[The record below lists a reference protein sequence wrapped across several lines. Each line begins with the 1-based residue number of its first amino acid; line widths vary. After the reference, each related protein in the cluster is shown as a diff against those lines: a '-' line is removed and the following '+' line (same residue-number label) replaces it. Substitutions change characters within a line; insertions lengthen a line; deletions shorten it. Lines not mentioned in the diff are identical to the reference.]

1 MDLNVQPHYVTWL
14 CIKFNAWMEYIGIYF
29 LLETNGIDF
38 DLYKLGT
45 SFLRLRL
52 PWIDVA
58 TCNMKGFFVREKMG
72 PLDILKFFGVYGSAP
87 SIGPEGVRPTD
98 CDFGPPHS

>member
-1 MDLNVQPHYVTWL
+1 
-14 CIKFNAWMEYIGIYF
+14 MEYIGIYF
-29 LLETNGIDF
+29 LLERNGIDF
-38 DLYKLGT
+38 DLYKLGMYLI
-45 SFLRLRL
+45 SKAQMAVN
-52 PWIDVA
+52 IDVA
-58 TCNMKGFFVREKMG
+58 TCNMKGFLVREKMG